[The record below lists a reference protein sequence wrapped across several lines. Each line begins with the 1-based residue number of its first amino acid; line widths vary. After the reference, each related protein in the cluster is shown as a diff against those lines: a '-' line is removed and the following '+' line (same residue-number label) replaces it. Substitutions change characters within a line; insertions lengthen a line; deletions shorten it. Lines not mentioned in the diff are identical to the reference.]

1 MSNNKIFVS
10 YRRQDASGE
19 AGRLVDHLQEI
30 FGEHSVFLDVETIE
44 AGLDFVQAIDK
55 ALSSCKVLIAMIG
68 PYWTNIKDSDGNL
81 RLFKEDDF
89 IRLEVAAA
97 LERDIRVIPVLV
109 NGAIMPSA
117 DQLPENLK
125 ALTRR
130 HAHELS
136 SSRWQYDS
144 DQLAEIL
151 KKIIGYEEPP
161 KKVILGTTSVEA
173 KPKEKSWLA
182 THYLWILGAFV
193 VFLVIINLGSGPE
206 YDDSYIE
213 DEGEATM
220 VLDQP
225 TGNVTEQDSEATITP
240 PSNPTTEES
249 YADILDV
256 SGSWILQ
263 DPDGNRSTLS
273 FNQDGE
279 DFSFIEY
286 NVYNQEIG
294 NGQGYLEGNVLHSD
308 YFNSIFNVSGEI
320 TLSTS
325 NKGRTWNGR
334 VIFPTLEANTQITIF
349 RN

>member
-151 KKIIGYEEPP
+151 KKIIGYQEPP
-161 KKVILGTTSVEA
+161 KKVIPRTTSVEA

-182 THYLWILGAFV
+182 KHYLWILGAFV
-193 VFLVIINLGSGPE
+193 VFLIIINLSSGPDF
-206 YDDSYIE
+206 DDGYLE
-213 DEGEATM
+213 PEATQI
-220 VLDQP
+220 LDQP
-225 TGNVTEQDSEATITP
+225 TEYGTEQDSEASFTP
-240 PSNPTTEES
+240 PSNPATEET

-256 SGSWILQ
+256 SGYWLLQ
-263 DPDGNRSTLS
+263 DPDGNQSVLFFNQEGLNFSFVEYNS
-273 FNQDGE
+273 FNA
-279 DFSFIEY
+279 
-286 NVYNQEIG
+286 EIG
-294 NGQGYLEGNVLHSD
+294 SGDGYLEGNVLYTD
-308 YFNSIFNVSGEI
+308 YFNSIFNLSGEI
-320 TLSTS
+320 TMNTS

-334 VIFPTLEANTQITIF
+334 LYVPSLETNTQLSLS

>member
-151 KKIIGYEEPP
+151 KKIIGYQEPP
-161 KKVILGTTSVEA
+161 KKVIPRTTSVAA

-193 VFLVIINLGSGPE
+193 VFLIIINLSSGPDF
-206 YDDSYIE
+206 DDGYLE
-213 DEGEATM
+213 PEATQI
-220 VLDQP
+220 LDQP
-225 TGNVTEQDSEATITP
+225 TEYGTEQDSEASFTP
-240 PSNPTTEES
+240 PSNPATEET

-256 SGSWILQ
+256 SGYWILQ
-263 DPDGNRSTLS
+263 DNFGNPISTFFFEQNGDEFSFVEYNLFEIEVGSGDGYLDGNTL
-273 FNQDGE
+273 F
-279 DFSFIEY
+279 
-286 NVYNQEIG
+286 
-294 NGQGYLEGNVLHSD
+294 SD
-308 YFNSIFNVSGEI
+308 YFSTVVNFSGEI
-320 TLSTS
+320 NLQTS
-325 NKGRTWNGR
+325 NSGKSWAGSLS
-334 VIFPTLEANTQITIF
+334 FPTQGTSMNVILSKD
-349 RN
+349 